1 MLKANIN
8 KVVLTNNNA
17 DREVLR
23 NINFSISN
31 NMIYSVLGKNGS
43 GKSTLIKSLT
53 GLLNSDLYKVDG
65 KVLWFDENIFEMKKV
80 RLLSLRKTEIKYV
93 MQDLTWN
100 FDPLKTIKYY
110 FDYTGFKEKTI
121 SLQLK
126 SFLLPDYQIISN
138 LHSYE
143 LSGGMAQRISLLIA
157 MLSNPKLLILD
168 EPTSAIDYANINLI
182 KLKLLEFKKTGG
194 SVLIVT
200 QDIDFAKEISDKIAF
215 LNDNKLSEFI
225 EIVDFFN
232 NSDLSLHNTF
242 LQSYKELQ

>member
-80 RLLSLRKTEIKYV
+80 RLLSLHKTEIKYV

-200 QDIDFAKEISDKIAF
+200 QDINFAKEISDKIAF
-215 LNDNKLSEFI
+215 LHDNKLSEFI